1 MKNSFKVSYIT
12 TLPLEGNAPRVTI
25 TGNMPQK
32 YMVEFYEFLPEGMKL
47 VSSGYCNVNQTILAK
62 AKQWFTQWAII
73 VKNESGTKVFSD
85 VFTLERE
92 VIFIKIDA
100 WALGDTIA
108 WIPYVEEFRKEHL
121 CKVICST
128 FHNELL
134 IDAYPD
140 IMFVK
145 PNTVIEN
152 VYTQYYIGATN
163 KDNPFYSPI
172 KVDENPLQMVA
183 SSTLGLDYVERRPS
197 LISKYRYIG
206 SRMQDKYVTL
216 SEYGS
221 TPNKHWKAED
231 GWQKVVDLLITK
243 GLKVLVISKEKTQ
256 LKNVIDLSGDISLDN
271 RAVDIMHA
279 EFHLGVS
286 SGLSWLAWALGKHVV
301 MVSDVTPSWHEFHT
315 DNTRINAND
324 LEVINYLPEGQTE
337 PNIVIEKLEELVGSR
352 YL

>member
-1 MKNSFKVSYIT
+1 MKNSFKVSYVT
-12 TLPLEGNAPRVTI
+12 TLPKEGNAPRVTI

-32 YMVEFYEFLPEGMKL
+32 YIVEFYEFVPEGMKL

-62 AKQWFTQWAII
+62 VKQWFTQWVII
-73 VKNESGTKVFSD
+73 VKDETGTKVFSD

-92 VIFIKIDA
+92 VVFIKVDA

-108 WIPYVEEFRKEHL
+108 WMPYVEEFRKEHF

-128 FHNELL
+128 FHNNLL
-134 IDAYPD
+134 VDAYPE

-152 VYTQYYIGATN
+152 IYTQYYIGASN
-163 KDNPFYSPI
+163 EDNPYYTPI

-183 SSTLGLDYVERRPS
+183 SSILGLEYVERRPS
-197 LISKYRYIG
+197 LISKYRHIG
-206 SRMQDKYVTL
+206 SRMKDKYVTL

-231 GWQKVVDLLITK
+231 GWQKVVDFLITK
-243 GLKVLVISKEKTQ
+243 GLRVLVISKEKTQ
-256 LKNVIDLSGDISLDN
+256 LKNVIDLSGEISLDN
-271 RAVDIMHA
+271 RVVDIMHA

-301 MVSDVTPSWHEFHT
+301 MISDVTPNWHEFHT

-337 PNIVIEKLEELVGSR
+337 PKIVLEKLEELVGSR